1 MSMRNAGLLLIV
13 AAVLF
18 WLSWLLMP
26 GVGVTDASQI
36 FELVARK
43 RSSVMLSVVAQLLS
57 AALYVPAL
65 LGISSA
71 TSLASDSKVRWGV
84 GLLLLGAMGSAVDAV
99 FHLLAYAMTM
109 PDLERTS
116 LLQVMTFMQGP
127 GLRLVAPFI
136 ASFFVGGVW
145 LSVALRKKRAVS
157 RASVYVY
164 LIALGIA
171 LAGAAAASGGI
182 ISSRA
187 VGLMVLATV
196 SMAQSCL
203 GLELW
208 RTRERMNVAAHY

>member
-1 MSMRNAGLLLIV
+1 
-13 AAVLF
+13 
-18 WLSWLLMP
+18 
-26 GVGVTDASQI
+26 
-36 FELVARK
+36 LVARK
-43 RSSVMLSVVAQLLS
+43 RSFVMLSVVAQLLS
-57 AALYVPAL
+57 AALYIPAL

-71 TSLASDSKVRWGV
+71 SSHASDSKVRWGT

-116 LLQVMTFMQGP
+116 LLQVMAFMQGP

-136 ASFFVGGVW
+136 TSFFVGGVW
-145 LSVALRKKRAVS
+145 LSVALKKKRSVS

-171 LAGAAAASGGI
+171 LPGAAAASAGI

-187 VGLMVLATV
+187 VGLLVLAAV

-203 GLELW
+203 GFELW
-208 RTRERMNVAAHY
+208 RRTERTTVMEHAEGRLCTIKEAERRA